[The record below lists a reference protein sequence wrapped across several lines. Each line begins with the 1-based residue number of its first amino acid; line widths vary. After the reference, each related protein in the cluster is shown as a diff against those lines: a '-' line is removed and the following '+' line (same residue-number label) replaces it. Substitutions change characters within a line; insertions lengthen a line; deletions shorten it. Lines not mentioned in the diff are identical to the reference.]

1 MLFYTGVTRSAN
13 SILAGQTA
21 NINVIHDQLDRLRDL
36 VGLAADRLR
45 REDADAVGEATLRSM
60 TTCDAAAET
69 SYPPPRLSRASYTLS

>member
-13 SILAGQTA
+13 SILTGQTA
-21 NINVIHDQLDRLRDL
+21 NINVIHEQLDRLRGL

-45 REDADAVGEATLRSM
+45 CEDVDAVVEATRWSM

-69 SYPPPRLSRASYTLS
+69 SYPRPRLSRASDTLS